1 MTIQTVIV
9 WDPIVSQ
16 EVKDIFDAAAAQ
28 AALEG
33 KTDNQPEKSPLTAPC
48 TTVRT
53 WTTLAD
59 AEEWIAFIQPYNPV
73 SATIVQGAGP
83 QSDDSTPPDEPV

>member
-33 KTDNQPEKSPLTAPC
+33 KTDNLPEKSPLPAPV
-48 TTVRT
+48 TTVRN

-59 AEEWIAFIQPYNPV
+59 AEEWVLFVEEYNPI
-73 SATIVQGAGP
+73 SATI
-83 QSDDSTPPDEPV
+83 QS